1 MAEVVNVDTGL
12 YDEQMVV
19 FDKIISHVSAPYD
32 PKNNLIIGAAG
43 GTGKTHTINKATQ
56 FLASNGITGYIGA
69 YTGRAAS
76 HLRKTGLDAKTLHS
90 VLYKP
95 VIDDKGDLL
104 FFTKKSRSE
113 ILESVGDYISI
124 DEGSMVPKSMMDML
138 ISLGVP
144 LFIGG
149 DFMQLPP
156 VDPENK
162 GYNAMFDVEGETVTL
177 EINRRVDPD
186 AEGIFNVTQHLRQQN
201 SIPRMRG
208 AGYKTISKSKILNV
222 PFHDENRFDVI
233 GVGMNKTRKK
243 LNNLVRIARGYNT
256 EIPQAGER
264 VVCLKNSIVSEIPIN
279 NGEIYEV
286 QYVMEGD
293 KQSTFSLVNIDN
305 GNQVYVN
312 IYNETWETEKVPSF
326 HNKETMGSAE
336 CFAYAYA
343 MSVHKLQGS
352 SIENMLY
359 YDEDVSFFL
368 DQQRFRYT
376 ACSRASKS
384 LVVAT

>member
-1 MAEVVNVDTGL
+1 MAEVTHFETGL

-19 FDKIISHVSAPYD
+19 FDKIINHVSAPFD
-32 PKNNLIIGAAG
+32 PTNNLIIGAAG

-56 FLASNGITGYIGA
+56 FLGQNGITGFLGA

-90 VLYKP
+90 LLYKP
-95 VIDDKGDLL
+95 VLDDKGDLL
-104 FFTKKSRSE
+104 YFDKRSRGE
-113 ILESVGDYISI
+113 IIESVGRFISI

-138 ISLGVP
+138 LSLGIP

-162 GYNAMFDVEGETVTL
+162 GYNAMFDVKGERATL
-177 EINRRVDPD
+177 EINRRIDPD
-186 AEGIFNVTQHLRQQN
+186 AEGIFKVTQHLREHN

-243 LNNLVRIARGYNT
+243 LNNIVRTARGYNSD
-256 EIPQAGER
+256 IPQEGER
-264 VVCLKNSIVSEIPIN
+264 VVCLKNSVINEIQIN

-286 QYVMEGD
+286 QYVMEGH
-293 KQSTFSLVNIDN
+293 KTSTFSLVNIDN

-312 IYNETWETEKVPSF
+312 IYNETWETEKVPSY
-326 HNKETMGSAE
+326 HNKQTMGNAE

-343 MSVHKLQGS
+343 MSIHKCQGS